1 MNKFRL
7 FALLG
12 VVIISMACGTK
23 KVKENKMQESE
34 EVQIENYIK
43 KNAIKV
49 DFKSNSGLRFI
60 LNQEA
65 KEGMSL
71 NQGMSVKVKYSGRLL
86 NDKQFDAGSFNFV
99 LGVGQVITGFDEGI
113 AKLKVGEKGT
123 LIFPSSIGYGAAG
136 AGSDIPPNSPL
147 IFEIEVLAAR

>member
-12 VVIISMACGTK
+12 VAVISMACGTK

>member
-1 MNKFRL
+1 M
-7 FALLG
+7 
-12 VVIISMACGTK
+12 ISMACGTK

-65 KEGMSL
+65 NEGMSL
-71 NQGMSVKVKYSGRLL
+71 NEGMSVKVKYSGRLL

-99 LGVGQVITGFDEGI
+99 LGIGQVITGFDEGI

>member
-12 VVIISMACGTK
+12 VAVISMACGTK

-147 IFEIEVLAAR
+147 IFEIKVLAAK

>member
-1 MNKFRL
+1 MKKFRL
-7 FALLG
+7 FTLLG
-12 VVIISMACGTK
+12 VVAISIACGSK
-23 KVKENKMQESE
+23 KEKENIMQESE

-43 KNAIKV
+43 KNALKV

-60 LNQEA
+60 LNQES

-71 NQGMSVKVKYSGRLL
+71 KQGQSVKVKYSGRLL
-86 NDKQFDAGSFNFV
+86 NDKQFDAGSFNFI

-113 AKLKVGEKGT
+113 ARLKVGEKGT

-147 IFEIEVLAAR
+147 IFEIEVLGAR

>member
-1 MNKFRL
+1 MKKL
-7 FALLG
+7 KIIALAGFLVG
-12 VVIISMACGTK
+12 IIACNRK
-23 KVKENKMQESE
+23 KVEDSKMKESE
-34 EVQIENYIK
+34 EVQIENYVL
-43 KNAIKV
+43 KNALKI

-65 KEGMSL
+65 KDGMTL
-71 NQGMSVKVKYSGRLL
+71 KQGQSVKVKYSGRLL
-86 NDKQFDAGSFNFV
+86 NDKQFDAGSFNFI

>member
-23 KVKENKMQESE
+23 KVKENKMQEAE

-71 NQGMSVKVKYSGRLL
+71 KQGQSVKVKYSGRLL
-86 NDKQFDAGSFNFV
+86 NDKQFDTGSFNFV

-147 IFEIEVLAAR
+147 IFEIEVLAVR

>member
-1 MNKFRL
+1 MKKIRL

-12 VVIISMACGTK
+12 VVAISLACGTK
-23 KVKENKMQESE
+23 KVKDNKMKESE
-34 EVQIENYIK
+34 EVQIENYVK
-43 KNAIKV
+43 KNALKI

-65 KEGMSL
+65 KDGMSL
-71 NQGMSVKVKYSGRLL
+71 KQGQSVKVKYSGWLL
-86 NDKQFDAGSFNFV
+86 NDKQFYAGSFNFI

>member
-1 MNKFRL
+1 MNKISIL
-7 FALLG
+7 ALMAFCLG
-12 VVIISMACGTK
+12 TMACGTK
-23 KVKENKMQESE
+23 KVKDNKMKESE

-43 KNAIKV
+43 NKALKV

-65 KEGMSL
+65 KDGMSL
-71 NQGMSVKVKYSGRLL
+71 KQGQSIKVKYSGRLL
-86 NDKQFDAGSFNFV
+86 NDKQFDAGSFNFI

-136 AGSDIPPNSPL
+136 AGSDIPPNAPL

>member
-12 VVIISMACGTK
+12 VVVISMACGTK

>member
-12 VVIISMACGTK
+12 VAVISMACGTK

-136 AGSDIPPNSPL
+136 AGSDSPPNSPL
-147 IFEIEVLAAR
+147 FFEIEVLASR

>member
-12 VVIISMACGTK
+12 VAVISMACGTK

-71 NQGMSVKVKYSGRLL
+71 KQGQSVKVKYSGRLL

>member
-1 MNKFRL
+1 
-7 FALLG
+7 
-12 VVIISMACGTK
+12 MACGTK
-23 KVKENKMQESE
+23 KVKYNKMKESE

-43 KNAIKV
+43 KKNIEI

-60 LNQEA
+60 LNHQVKDGA
-65 KEGMSL
+65 ALK
-71 NQGMSVKVKYSGRLL
+71 QGQSVKVKYSGRLL
-86 NDKQFDAGSFNFV
+86 NDKSFDQGSFNFI
-99 LGVGQVITGFDEGI
+99 LGIGQVITGFDEGI

-147 IFEIEVLAAR
+147 VFEIEVLAVR

>member
-1 MNKFRL
+1 MNKFKL
-7 FALLG
+7 FTLFGIVA
-12 VVIISMACGTK
+12 ISMACGTK
-23 KVKENKMQESE
+23 KEKENKMQESE

-43 KNAIKV
+43 KKEIKV

-65 KEGMSL
+65 KDGMSL
-71 NQGMSVKVKYSGRLL
+71 KQGQSVKVKYSGRLL
-86 NDKQFDAGSFNFV
+86 NDKQFDAGSFNFI

-136 AGSDIPPNSPL
+136 AGSDIPPNAPL

>member
-1 MNKFRL
+1 MKKFRL
-7 FALLG
+7 FTLLG
-12 VVIISMACGTK
+12 VVAISMACGTK

-65 KEGMSL
+65 KDGMSL
-71 NQGMSVKVKYSGRLL
+71 KQGQSVKVKYSGRLL
-86 NDKQFDAGSFNFV
+86 NDKQFDLGSFNFI

-123 LIFPSSIGYGAAG
+123 LIFPSTIGYGAAG
-136 AGSDIPPNSPL
+136 AGSDIPPNAPL

>member
-1 MNKFRL
+1 M
-7 FALLG
+7 
-12 VVIISMACGTK
+12 V
-23 KVKENKMQESE
+23 QESE
-34 EVQIENYIK
+34 ETQIENYIK
-43 KNAIKV
+43 KNNLKI

-60 LNQEA
+60 LQQEA
-65 KEGMSL
+65 KDGMSL
-71 NQGMSVKVKYSGRLL
+71 KQGQTVKVKYAGRLL

-99 LGVGQVITGFDEGI
+99 LGIGQVITGFDEGI

-136 AGSDIPPNSPL
+136 AGGDIPPNSPL

>member
-1 MNKFRL
+1 MKKL
-7 FALLG
+7 KIIALVGFLAG
-12 VVIISMACGTK
+12 IIACNRK
-23 KVKENKMQESE
+23 KVEDSKMKESE
-34 EVQIENYIK
+34 EVQIENYVL
-43 KNAIKV
+43 KNALKI

-60 LNQEA
+60 LNQVA
-65 KEGMSL
+65 KDGMPL
-71 NQGMSVKVKYSGRLL
+71 KQGQSVKVKYSGRLL
-86 NDKQFDAGSFNFV
+86 NDKQFDAGSFNFI

>member
-23 KVKENKMQESE
+23 KVKENKMQEAE

-71 NQGMSVKVKYSGRLL
+71 KQGQSVKVKYSGRLL

-147 IFEIEVLAAR
+147 IFEIEVLAAK

>member
-1 MNKFRL
+1 MNKL
-7 FALLG
+7 KTIALLCMWAG
-12 VVIISMACGTK
+12 ILACNTK
-23 KVKENKMQESE
+23 KIKDTKMKESE

-43 KNAIKV
+43 KNALKV
-49 DFKSNSGLRFI
+49 DFESNSGLRFI

-65 KEGMSL
+65 KDGMSL
-71 NQGMSVKVKYSGRLL
+71 KQGQSVKVKYSGRLL
-86 NDKQFDAGSFNFV
+86 NDKQFDAGSFNFI

>member
-1 MNKFRL
+1 MNKL
-7 FALLG
+7 KIIALLCMWAG
-12 VVIISMACGTK
+12 ILACNTK
-23 KVKENKMQESE
+23 KVKDTKMKESE

-43 KNAIKV
+43 KNDLKI

-65 KEGMSL
+65 KDGMSL
-71 NQGMSVKVKYSGRLL
+71 KQGQSVKVKYSGRLL

-99 LGVGQVITGFDEGI
+99 LGIGQVITGFDEGI

>member
-12 VVIISMACGTK
+12 VVVISMACGTK
-23 KVKENKMQESE
+23 KEKENKMQESE
-34 EVQIENYIK
+34 DVQIENYIK

-71 NQGMSVKVKYSGRLL
+71 KQGQSVKVKYSGRLL
-86 NDKQFDAGSFNFV
+86 SDKQFDAGSFNFV

-147 IFEIEVLAAR
+147 IFEIEVLAAK

>member
-1 MNKFRL
+1 MQKL
-7 FALLG
+7 
-12 VVIISMACGTK
+12 IIIAFFGIWAIILACNTK
-23 KVKENKMQESE
+23 KVEDTKMKESE
-34 EVQIENYIK
+34 EVQIDNYVK
-43 KNAIKV
+43 KNALKI

-60 LNQEA
+60 LNKEA
-65 KEGMSL
+65 KDGMSL
-71 NQGMSVKVKYSGRLL
+71 KQGQSVKVKYSGRLL
-86 NDKQFDAGSFNFV
+86 NDKQFDAGSFNFI